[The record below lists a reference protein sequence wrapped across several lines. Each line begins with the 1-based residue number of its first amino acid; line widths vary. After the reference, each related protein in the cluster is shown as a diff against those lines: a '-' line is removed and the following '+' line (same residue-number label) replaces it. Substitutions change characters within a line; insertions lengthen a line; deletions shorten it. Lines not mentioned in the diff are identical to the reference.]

1 MQPAAVC
8 HGTRRRPTLADRRRT
23 ARAGPAPLGYR
34 ARSIA
39 TSRFMNPSPAI
50 PVPRHR
56 AALTFIFVTVML
68 DMLAFGIIIPVLPH
82 LIVQLIGGSIA
93 KAAAWTGAF
102 GTLFMLMQFIFSP
115 VQGALS
121 DRFGR
126 RTVILISS
134 FGLGID
140 FIAMALAPALWL
152 LFVGR
157 AVSGVCAA
165 SFSTANAYIADI
177 TAKDKR
183 AAAFGTLGAAFGIGF
198 IVGPALGGFLG
209 HLHVRLPFWTAAVLS
224 LINFG
229 YGLFVL
235 PESLPK
241 ERRSARLEWHHAN
254 PFGAVVLL
262 RRYPQVFALA
272 AVYFLISL
280 AQFSLNSTYVLYTDY
295 RYGWGPQAVGYTLG
309 LVGLCSGVVQALLV
323 RRLMPALGERKLI
336 LIGLALCIAGYAMF
350 GLASSA
356 WLFVL
361 GIPFLCLG
369 GLAGPP
375 AQAMMTQQI
384 DPHEQ
389 GRLQGAL
396 TSLASLAG
404 IFGPALFANL
414 FGLFISDHAPVPHLP
429 GVAFILAAALLLIAA
444 LVAARAMRH
453 APDDAHSAAGGHIAT
468 AMPFNELSPD
478 SPNHQ
483 SPEQSP

>member
-1 MQPAAVC
+1 MDQPPV
-8 HGTRRRPTLADRRRT
+8 TV
-23 ARAGPAPLGYR
+23 
-34 ARSIA
+34 
-39 TSRFMNPSPAI
+39 
-50 PVPRHR
+50 VPRHR
-56 AALTFIFVTVML
+56 AALNFIFITVML

-82 LIVQLIGGSIA
+82 LIVELIGGSIS
-93 KAAAWTGAF
+93 KAAVWAGAF
-102 GTLFMLMQFIFSP
+102 AALFMLMQFVFSP

-140 FIAMALAPALWL
+140 FIVMALAPVLWL

-177 TAKDKR
+177 IPKEKR

-198 IVGPALGGFLG
+198 IIGPALGGFLG
-209 HLHVRLPFWTAAVLS
+209 HLHIRLPFWVAAVLS
-224 LINFG
+224 LINFCYG
-229 YGLFVL
+229 YFVL

-241 ERRSARLEWHHAN
+241 ERRAPRFDWRHAN
-254 PFGAVVLL
+254 PFGAIVLL
-262 RRYPQVFALA
+262 RRYPQVFGLA
-272 AVYFLISL
+272 AVFFLINL

-309 LVGLCSGVVQALLV
+309 LVGLCSGLVQAVLV
-323 RRLMPALGERKLI
+323 RRLMPKLGERRMI
-336 LIGLALCIAGYAMF
+336 LAGLALCIVGYIFF
-350 GLASSA
+350 GFASLA
-356 WLFVL
+356 WVFLL

-375 AQAMMTQQI
+375 AQAMMTHQV

-414 FGLFISDHAPVPHLP
+414 FALFISDHAPVQHLP
-429 GVAFILAAALLLIAA
+429 GAAFVLAALLLFAAA
-444 LVAARAMRH
+444 L
-453 APDDAHSAAGGHIAT
+453 IAT
-468 AMPFNELSPD
+468 RVTRNAPATAPLATDEIVPTLPFNEFSSDPIPHTPLPHD
-478 SPNHQ
+478 P
-483 SPEQSP
+483 PEQSP

>member
-1 MQPAAVC
+1 MDQPPPAAVP
-8 HGTRRRPTLADRRRT
+8 RR
-23 ARAGPAPLGYR
+23 
-34 ARSIA
+34 S
-39 TSRFMNPSPAI
+39 
-50 PVPRHR
+50 
-56 AALTFIFVTVML
+56 AAFTFIFVTVML

-82 LIVQLIGGSIA
+82 LIVQLIGGSIPQ
-93 KAAAWTGAF
+93 AAVWSGMFGA
-102 GTLFMLMQFIFSP
+102 LFMLMQFVFSP

-134 FGLGID
+134 FGLGVD
-140 FIAMALAPALWL
+140 FIVMALAPALWL
-152 LFVGR
+152 LFIGR

-177 TAKDKR
+177 TPKEKR

-209 HLHVRLPFWTAAVLS
+209 HLHIRLPFWVAAGLS
-224 LINFG
+224 LINFAYG
-229 YGLFVL
+229 YFVL
-235 PESLPK
+235 PESLPREK
-241 ERRSARLEWHHAN
+241 RSARFDWGHAN

-262 RRYPQVFALA
+262 RRYPQVFGLA
-272 AVYFLISL
+272 AVFFLINL

-295 RYGWGPQAVGYTLG
+295 RYGWGPQMVGYTLA
-309 LVGLCSGVVQALLV
+309 LVGLCSGLVQAVLV
-323 RRLMPALGERKLI
+323 RRLMPKLGERRLI
-336 LIGLALCIAGYAMF
+336 LAGLTLCIVGYVFF
-350 GLASSA
+350 GLAPVA

-375 AQAMMTQQI
+375 AQSLLTQQV

-396 TSLASLAG
+396 SSLASLAG

-414 FGLFISDHAPVPHLP
+414 FALFVSNHAPVRHLP
-429 GVAFILAAALLLIAA
+429 GAAFVLAALLLLAA
-444 LVAARAMRH
+444 AVMAARVTRQRH
-453 APDDAHSAAGGHIAT
+453 GVATPATGAIAPG
-468 AMPFNELSPD
+468 MPFNEFSSEALPHD
-478 SPNHQ
+478 P
-483 SPEQSP
+483 PEISR

>member
-1 MQPAAVC
+1 MTSSHDSAQP
-8 HGTRRRPTLADRRRT
+8 
-23 ARAGPAPLGYR
+23 
-34 ARSIA
+34 
-39 TSRFMNPSPAI
+39 
-50 PVPRHR
+50 PRR
-56 AALTFIFVTVML
+56 AALAFIFVTVMV

-93 KAAAWTGAF
+93 QAAVWSGAF
-102 GTLFMLMQFIFSP
+102 GALFMAMQFVFSP

-134 FGLGID
+134 FGLGVD
-140 FIAMALAPALWL
+140 FILMALAPSLWL

-157 AVSGVCAA
+157 AVSGICAA

-177 TAKDKR
+177 VPKEKR

-209 HLHVRLPFWTAAVLS
+209 HLSIRLPFWVAAVLS

-229 YGLFVL
+229 YGWFVL

-241 ERRSARLEWHHAN
+241 ERRSARFDWRHAN

-262 RRYPQVFALA
+262 RRYPQVFGLA
-272 AVYFLISL
+272 AVFFLINL

-295 RYGWGPQAVGYTLG
+295 RYGWGPQIVGYTLG
-309 LVGLCSGVVQALLV
+309 LVGLCSGLVQAVLV
-323 RRLMPALGERKLI
+323 RRLMPRLGERRLI
-336 LIGLALCIAGYAMF
+336 LAGLALCIVGYVFF
-350 GLASSA
+350 GLAATA
-356 WLFVL
+356 WLFVA

-375 AQAMMTQQI
+375 AQAMMTHQV

-404 IFGPALFANL
+404 IFGPALFANI
-414 FGLFISDHAPVPHLP
+414 FALFISDHAPVRHLP
-429 GVAFILAAALLLIAA
+429 GAAFVLAAALLFAA
-444 LVAARAMRH
+444 AIVAARITRGAAARP
-453 APDDAHSAAGGHIAT
+453 APAGSGDLA
-468 AMPFNELSPD
+468 AMPFHELSPD
-478 SPNHQ
+478 PLPHD
-483 SPEQSP
+483 PLEPTR